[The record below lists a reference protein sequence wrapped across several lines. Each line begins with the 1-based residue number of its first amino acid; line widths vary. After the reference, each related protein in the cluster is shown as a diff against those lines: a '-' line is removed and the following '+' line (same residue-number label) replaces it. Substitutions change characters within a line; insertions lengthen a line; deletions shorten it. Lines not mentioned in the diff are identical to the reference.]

1 MRNCP
6 NCSKGTISRTCERSG
21 LFFDILIRSV
31 HQRIWRMSPLR
42 SLLSAKNS
50 SPLFFL
56 QCNKMTCPNCSTV
69 SCYICR
75 KVITGYEHFNQ
86 SGRSSDKGKCI
97 LWDKDLEAMHATEVR
112 PSFFPPSHS
121 RSSLNAPPPHC
132 ALTTRSRK
140 PPKKLS
146 RKLNHSTPT
155 CPTPISKS
163 ISPSRSNLFLQC
175 HVYLSITYFIAWL
188 PIIFPLSH
196 KYRRLRRQG
205 ARSYNT
211 VVVVEIRH
219 QSERDFFATYYINP
233 NLLLQ
238 TLRIN
243 TMLTLFNM
251 LLIISLIKIR
261 RCRLN
266 LCALITK
273 L

>member
-1 MRNCP
+1 MN
-6 NCSKGTISRTCERSG
+6 T
-21 LFFDILIRSV
+21 LIKVVVRVIRGSV
-31 HQRIWRMSPLR
+31 YYGIKTLR
-42 SLLSAKNS
+42 QCTLPKYAL
-50 SPLFFL
+50 PFFL
-56 QCNKMTCPNCSTV
+56 LHIHVPRST
-69 SCYICR
+69 
-75 KVITGYEHFNQ
+75 H
-86 SGRSSDKGKCI
+86 
-97 LWDKDLEAMHATEVR
+97 L
-112 PSFFPPSHS
+112 
-121 RSSLNAPPPHC
+121 PPHC
-132 ALTTRSRK
+132 ALTTRLRK

-146 RKLNHSTPT
+146 RKLNHSIPT

-163 ISPSRSNLFLQC
+163 IFPSRSNLFLQC

-188 PIIFPLSH
+188 PIIFLLSH

-219 QSERDFFATYYINP
+219 QSERDFFATYYINT

-243 TMLTLFNM
+243 TTLTLFNT
-251 LLIISLIKIR
+251 LLITSLIKIR
-261 RCRLN
+261 RCRPN